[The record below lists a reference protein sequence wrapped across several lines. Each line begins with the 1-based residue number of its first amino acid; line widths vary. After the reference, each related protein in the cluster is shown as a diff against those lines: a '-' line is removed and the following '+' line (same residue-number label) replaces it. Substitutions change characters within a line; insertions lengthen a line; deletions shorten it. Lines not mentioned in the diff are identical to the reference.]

1 MAQTVNQLT
10 LTKVQNVKTPGMH
23 SDGAGL
29 HFRGKAKWALDRS
42 ERSGL
47 PDARRKAADCHRLL
61 DGHVDPIEH
70 RTKTRDAAAL
80 ASAKTITFKEAAAQF

>member
-1 MAQTVNQLT
+1 
-10 LTKVQNVKTPGMH
+10 
-23 SDGAGL
+23 
-29 HFRGKAKWALDRS
+29 
-42 ERSGL
+42 L